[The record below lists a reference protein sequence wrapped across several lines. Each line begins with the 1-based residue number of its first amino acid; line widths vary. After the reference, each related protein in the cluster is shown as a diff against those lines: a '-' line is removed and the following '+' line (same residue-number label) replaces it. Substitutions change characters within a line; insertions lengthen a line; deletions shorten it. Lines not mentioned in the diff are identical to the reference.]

1 MKKIFSLIALLAL
14 GFAAV
19 TAKESNM
26 NITVTIGGSSFA
38 AVFEDNAVSREMA
51 ARFPLA
57 LTMNEWAW
65 TCSSVHGSPVDCGRG
80 HPAHCPVDKA

>member
-26 NITVTIGGSSFA
+26 NITVTIGGSSFV

-65 TCSSVHGSPVDCGRG
+65 TCSSRTWQPCGLWSWASCAL
-80 HPAHCPVDKA
+80 PA